1 MKLSNQEFVTEIGA
15 LHLKHAMGRSWFHLE
30 LLGRIIEFKNFVSF
44 VLKLINCWVKQPVK
58 ADDL

>member
-1 MKLSNQEFVTEIGA
+1 MKLSNQEFVAETGA
-15 LHLKHAMGRSWFHLE
+15 LHLKHAVGRSLFNLE

-44 VLKLINCWVKQPVK
+44 VLNLINCCVKEPIK